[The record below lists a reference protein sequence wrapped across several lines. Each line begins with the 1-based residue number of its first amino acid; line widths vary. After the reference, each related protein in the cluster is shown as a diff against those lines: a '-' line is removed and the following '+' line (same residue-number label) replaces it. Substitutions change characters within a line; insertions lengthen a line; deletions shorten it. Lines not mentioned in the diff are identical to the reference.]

1 MALAENNHHSAPR
14 RPTIARAREE
24 ESDEMNNAFGQK
36 TLLSRAASTM
46 YYRMDDGD
54 VLAARP
60 SLLAKVLPRC
70 TSSRHSCLLQKID
83 TPSVEQVIAVPKLS
97 LDRIS
102 QRSAVR
108 RPQTAEQLVEVPT
121 VLSYALLQERIAA
134 KH

>member
-1 MALAENNHHSAPR
+1 MSVAMALAENNHHSAPR

-24 ESDEMNNAFGQK
+24 K

-97 LDRIS
+97 VDRIP

-108 RPQTAEQLVEVPT
+108 RPQTAEQLVGVPT
-121 VLSYALLQERIAA
+121 VLSCALLQERIAA